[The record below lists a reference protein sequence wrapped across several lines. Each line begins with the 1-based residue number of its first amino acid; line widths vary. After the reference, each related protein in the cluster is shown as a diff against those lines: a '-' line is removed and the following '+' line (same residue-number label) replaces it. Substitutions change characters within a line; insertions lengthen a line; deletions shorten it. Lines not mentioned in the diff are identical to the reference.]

1 MVLCIRDLSH
11 PAGVPVAPLFWVLPL
26 LHPDGVPVVGARRAT
41 ARERRGTMSGRFRA
55 AGILVLAVLALLAA
69 SCARISEPVAVPGGI
84 PAETLASRCT
94 VPAAWGDLVA
104 VSSVA

>member
-1 MVLCIRDLSH
+1 
-11 PAGVPVAPLFWVLPL
+11 
-26 LHPDGVPVVGARRAT
+26 
-41 ARERRGTMSGRFRA
+41 MSGRIRA

-84 PAETLASRCT
+84 PAETLASRGT

-104 VSSVA
+104 VSSVAEYPELAQLWFRAADGTVRYAVVNLRNHEIHNAHVIRRGTEVAP